1 MKLSTC
7 ISAILVVAFIYLVS
21 YVHSS
26 PAHDF
31 IPNNTREQVLG
42 SPKNGIF
49 DSLWRSPSGI
59 SNFFNLQQKSTLENL
74 AAQGI
79 QDFIHHLHNN
89 IISTFFNIYNVFLY
103 KHILAI
109 SYVSGSYP
117 EEVSSIRRVS
127 RQLAPRGLDWEE
139 SMKVSKQKLCFSQ
152 FSFDVLI
159 YNIQLIITALI
170 NKILLRFYR
179 LYL

>member
-31 IPNNTREQVLG
+31 IPNNTREQVWG
-42 SPKNGIF
+42 SSKNGIF
-49 DSLWRSPSGI
+49 DSLWRSPSEI

-79 QDFIHHLHNN
+79 YDFIQNLHNN
-89 IISTFFNIYNVFLY
+89 IIFIRLFLY
-103 KHILAI
+103 LQRIFI
-109 SYVSGSYP
+109 QTYFS
-117 EEVSSIRRVS
+117 
-127 RQLAPRGLDWEE
+127 D
-139 SMKVSKQKLCFSQ
+139 KLCFG
-152 FSFDVLI
+152 
-159 YNIQLIITALI
+159 QLP
-170 NKILLRFYR
+170 
-179 LYL
+179 